1 MGGLRIPVRKVSIMT
16 AKEMWLLFSRKGRP
30 STEEYD
36 AWAFGG
42 EPDALARLVV
52 EGRKTAS
59 ASIYELYE
67 YDNEDLPEAG
77 DYSVILD
84 SSDNAVCVIR
94 NTGVRIVPFK
104 DVDESHARREGEGN
118 LSLDYWR
125 EVHRGLF
132 TTWLEEAGR
141 KFTEET
147 PVVLE
152 TFEVVFRP

>member
-1 MGGLRIPVRKVSIMT
+1 MRKVSIMT

-42 EPDALARLVV
+42 APDKLAGLVM
-52 EGRKTAS
+52 EGRKTAT
-59 ASIYELYE
+59 ASVYELYA
-67 YDNEDLPEAG
+67 YDNERIPKVG

-94 NTGVRIVPFK
+94 DTDVRMVPFK
-104 DVDESHARREGEGN
+104 DVDGQHARREGEGD

-125 EVHRGLF
+125 NVHREFF
-132 TTWLEEAGR
+132 TSELEEAG
-141 KFTEET
+141 KKLTDDT
-147 PVVLE
+147 MIVLE